1 VSFSSQSNG
10 TRSSRKDHHIIDVS
24 FLGYNWVWSQEEW
37 ERKGAIQAQDLKW
50 TQMSLS
56 LVTIWFGVIPDLGE
70 DLISLEC
77 LELNA
82 IALVMCW

>member
-1 VSFSSQSNG
+1 VSLALVTIEF
-10 TRSSRKDHHIIDVS
+10 DHKK
-24 FLGYNWVWSQEEW
+24 EW
-37 ERKGAIQAQDLKW
+37 ERKEAIQAQELKW

-70 DLISLEC
+70 DLISLEF

-82 IALVMCW
+82 IALVMCWRWKTWMPLNVEWLGYL

>member
-1 VSFSSQSNG
+1 
-10 TRSSRKDHHIIDVS
+10 
-24 FLGYNWVWSQEEW
+24 
-37 ERKGAIQAQDLKW
+37 
-50 TQMSLS
+50 MSLS

-82 IALVMCW
+82 IALVMC